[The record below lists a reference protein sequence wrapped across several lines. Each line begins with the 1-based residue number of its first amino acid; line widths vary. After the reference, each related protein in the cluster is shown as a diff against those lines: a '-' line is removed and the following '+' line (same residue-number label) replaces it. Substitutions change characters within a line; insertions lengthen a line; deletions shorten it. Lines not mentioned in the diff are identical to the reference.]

1 MAVSI
6 RSARNLHRLAAHNND
21 SQEDDIH
28 KRGYTLN
35 MNRAMK
41 KKLLAC
47 DVEYK
52 VKTINRGGN
61 QILNSLLRCMSSIE
75 HRW

>member
-1 MAVSI
+1 M
-6 RSARNLHRLAAHNND
+6 LAAHSND
-21 SQEDDIH
+21 PQEDDIY
-28 KRGYTLN
+28 KKGYTLN

-61 QILNSLLRCMSSIE
+61 QIFEFSAAMYELYRASLVE
-75 HRW
+75 HFENL

>member
-6 RSARNLHRLAAHNND
+6 RRSARNLHRLAAQSND
-21 SQEDDIH
+21 PQEDDIH

-41 KKLLAC
+41 K
-47 DVEYK
+47 
-52 VKTINRGGN
+52 N
-61 QILNSLLRCMSSIE
+61 
-75 HRW
+75 